1 MKLVIEI
8 SEDIYKTLKTVTNIV
23 YGFRSGKTFIHACL
37 TAIRNGTPLPKEHG
51 ELIDRSE
58 LSICPIDIT
67 DLPQDKCLMVYL
79 AEDVDNAPA
88 IIEADNESE
97 AAEL

>member
-8 SEDIYKTLKTVTNIV
+8 SEDIYITLKAASNIV
-23 YGFRSGKTFIHACL
+23 YGFRSGKTFVHACL
-37 TAIRNGTPLPKEHG
+37 TAIRNGTPLPKGHG
-51 ELIDRSE
+51 ELIDRNK

-67 DLPQDKCLMVYL
+67 DLPYDRCLMVYL
-79 AEDVDNAPA
+79 AEDVDNATA

-97 AAEL
+97 AADL